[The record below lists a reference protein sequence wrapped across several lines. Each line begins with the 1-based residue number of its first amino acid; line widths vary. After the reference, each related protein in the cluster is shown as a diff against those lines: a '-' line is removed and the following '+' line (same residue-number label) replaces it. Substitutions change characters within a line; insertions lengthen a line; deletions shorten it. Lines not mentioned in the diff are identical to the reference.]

1 MMNTL
6 LIGAVIVGGF
16 AIWKFGIEPI
26 MNEGKPIEPP
36 KDYKT
41 FGEKMDEAM
50 QINIDDVEINTK
62 VDF

>member
-1 MMNTL
+1 MNTFI
-6 LIGAVIVGGF
+6 IGTAIVGGF
-16 AIWKFGIEPI
+16 SIWKFIIEPL

-50 QINIDDVEINTK
+50 QINMDDVNINTK
-62 VDF
+62 LDF

>member
-1 MMNTL
+1 MVSMV
-6 LIGAVIVGGF
+6 LIGFLLVGGF
-16 AIWKFGIEPI
+16 VIWKFGIEPR

-41 FGEKMDEAM
+41 FGEKMDE
-50 QINIDDVEINTK
+50 EIKEATRTD

>member
-1 MMNTL
+1 MNTF
-6 LIGAVIVGGF
+6 LIGVGVVGTF
-16 AIWKFGIEPI
+16 AIWKFIVEPI

-50 QINIDDVEINTK
+50 QTNIDDVNLNPEI
-62 VDF
+62 DF

>member
-1 MMNTL
+1 MNTML
-6 LIGAVIVGGF
+6 LGILIVGGF
-16 AIWKFGIEPI
+16 VVWKFGLEPI

-41 FGEKMDEAM
+41 FGEQMEEA
-50 QINIDDVEINTK
+50 VNTS

>member
-1 MMNTL
+1 MNTL
-6 LIGAVIVGGF
+6 LIGFGIVGAF
-16 AIWKFGIEPI
+16 ALWKFGIEPI

-50 QINIDDVEINTK
+50 QINMDDVKIDPEI
-62 VDF
+62 DI

>member
-1 MMNTL
+1 MNTL
-6 LIGAVIVGGF
+6 LIGVLVVGAF
-16 AIWKFGIEPI
+16 VSWKFIIQPI

-50 QINIDDVEINTK
+50 QIDIDPNTNI
-62 VDF
+62 

>member
-1 MMNTL
+1 MNTFI
-6 LIGAVIVGGF
+6 IGIAIVGSF
-16 AIWKFGIEPI
+16 SIWKFIIEPR
-26 MNEGKPIEPP
+26 MNEGKPIEPS

-50 QINIDDVEINTK
+50 QINIDEVNVNTK

>member
-1 MMNTL
+1 MDYL
-6 LIGAVIVGGF
+6 LIGIGLVLVF
-16 AIWKFGIEPI
+16 TIWKLIIEPI

-41 FGEKMDEAM
+41 FGEKMDEQLKA
-50 QINIDDVEINTK
+50 NTNTD

>member
-1 MMNTL
+1 MNTF
-6 LIGAVIVGGF
+6 LIGTGIVGGF
-16 AIWKFGIEPI
+16 AIWKFILEPI

-50 QINIDDVEINTK
+50 QINMDDVNVNTK
-62 VDF
+62 IDF

>member
-1 MMNTL
+1 MNTL
-6 LIGAVIVGGF
+6 LIGMAIVGGF
-16 AIWKFGIEPI
+16 SIWKFIIEPR

-50 QINIDDVEINTK
+50 QVNIDDVNVNTK

>member
-1 MMNTL
+1 MNTL
-6 LIGAVIVGGF
+6 LIGVLVVGSF
-16 AIWKFGIEPI
+16 ATWKFIIEPI

-50 QINIDDVEINTK
+50 EIDIDPEVN
-62 VDF
+62 F

>member
-1 MMNTL
+1 MVSTA
-6 LIGAVIVGGF
+6 LIGLVLVGGF
-16 AIWKFGIEPI
+16 VIWKFIIEPQ

-41 FGEKMDEAM
+41 FGEQMDE
-50 QINIDDVEINTK
+50 QIKESTRTD